1 MNPFRRTAIFARRS
15 LVLEFDGISGARDR
29 QRGESMRAYS
39 FAFAL
44 FFVCGLAGAQVQESI
59 TVSYVEVPVTV
70 VDRSG
75 SAVRGLT
82 KANFEIVD
90 EGKARP
96 ISGFEVADF
105 ASLADESKA
114 PEGAARVPAISPAA
128 RRNFLLVFD
137 MSYSSPTAMTRAKE
151 AAQKFVSTMVAQ
163 QDRIGV
169 ATVDVA
175 RGFRVLTS
183 FTTDRAIVDAA
194 IADPKNFRAVDPL
207 QLAGTSVDAASAALI
222 AAGRRG
228 AEPDPLDPD
237 PNPIVRMMN
246 QSEDNYN
253 RDKIDREVNLLAG
266 LAKIMRAVRGQKHLV
281 LLSEGFNPRLIQ
293 GRDAGIDQQQQQENM
308 AVERG
313 MIWAVDTDN
322 RYGSAKSLS
331 TLDKMADVAKRCDV
345 ILDAIDIAGIRTNVD
360 PSEGAKKS
368 SVEGLHLLA
377 NATGGTV
384 FKNSNDLAEDFR
396 RVMKTEEVV
405 YVLAFQAP
413 ASQAG
418 KFHHIKVRL
427 VNVPGGRAI
436 ARSGYY
442 EAGSDSA
449 AERTLSNAEIIVNDI
464 PTDAVHVASLAA
476 PFATSG
482 PNAQV
487 PVILEIHGSDL
498 AVASDPTVTL
508 EIFIYAFDSDGI
520 ARDSMYQRV
529 ALDLGKV
536 GATLR
541 ASGVKYYAT
550 LSLPPGKYAVKSLVR
565 VAEGDRK
572 GYTRSDIVVPAKG
585 ELAVSQPLFQDQGTP
600 WMMIKGG
607 SHDKTNAAYPFELN
621 GASFVPSATVRVTD
635 GEPRRFVVFVGNAA
649 PDELSVETKPEAR
662 LVTQLRGQSGSKF
675 VFELGGKPATSV
687 LNIAVHKRGESRA
700 TVSSIT
706 LQ

>member
-1 MNPFRRTAIFARRS
+1 MSASTRVDRAITARSSQRAAGRRELCALRAAHCALTLLFVAATAS
-15 LVLEFDGISGARDR
+15 
-29 QRGESMRAYS
+29 
-39 FAFAL
+39 
-44 FFVCGLAGAQVQESI
+44 AQVLESI

-75 SAVRGLT
+75 NAVRGLT
-82 KANFEIVD
+82 KANFEITD
-90 EGKARP
+90 EGKART

-105 ASLADESKA
+105 TSLVNEPPS
-114 PEGAARVPAISPAA
+114 AAAVPNVPAISPAA

-137 MSYSSPTAMTRAKE
+137 MTYSSPNSITRAQS
-151 AAQKFVSTMVAQ
+151 AARQFVSKMAAQ

-207 QLAGTSVDAASAALI
+207 QLAGARLDKITEEFLTNGLD
-222 AAGRRG
+222 G
-228 AEPDPLDPD
+228 APDPFDPD
-237 PNPIVRMMN
+237 PGPLARMMN

-266 LAKIMRAVRGQKHLV
+266 LSKIMRAVRGQKHLV
-281 LLSEGFNPRLIQ
+281 LLSEGFDPRLIQ
-293 GRDAGIDQQQQQENM
+293 GRDPGVDKDQQRENM
-308 AVERG
+308 AVEKG
-313 MIWAVDTDN
+313 MIWVVDNDN

-331 TLDKMADVAKRCDV
+331 TLDKMAAIAKRCDV
-345 ILDAIDIAGIRTNVD
+345 ILDAVDIAGIRTNVD
-360 PSEGAKKS
+360 PSEGVKKRS
-368 SVEGLHLLA
+368 IEGLHLLA

-384 FKNSNDLAEDFR
+384 FKNSNDLAGDFR
-396 RVMKTEEVV
+396 RVMKTQEVV

-413 ASQAG
+413 AAHPG
-418 KFHHIKVRL
+418 TFHNIKVRL

-482 PNAQV
+482 ANAQV
-487 PVILEIHGSDL
+487 PVILEIRGSDL
-498 AVASDPTVTL
+498 AVASDQTVTL
-508 EIFIYAFDSDGI
+508 EIFTYAFDADGI

-529 ALDLGKV
+529 VLDLGKV

-541 ASGVKYYAT
+541 ASGVKYYTT

-572 GYTRSDIVVPAKG
+572 GYSRTDIVVPAKG
-585 ELAVSQPLFQDQGTP
+585 EIAVSQPLFQDQGAQ

-607 SHDKTNAAYPFELN
+607 SHDKTNAPYPFELN
-621 GASFVPSATVRVTD
+621 GASFVPSASVRVIQ
-635 GEPRRFVVFVGNAA
+635 GEPRRFVVFVGNAT

-662 LVTQLRGQSGSKF
+662 LVTQLRSESGSKF

-700 TVSSIT
+700 TVSSIS
-706 LQ
+706 LH